1 MRIQT
6 GQFKTP
12 IEAFTKTLR
21 KEGPLAFYK
30 GTSAPLVGVG
40 LCVSVQFYA
49 FHEMKRQLLKHSNN
63 TTGTLTYPQFYLA
76 GAFAGAINTI
86 ITSPV
91 EQIRIL
97 LQTQPSGDKKLYS
110 GPIDAVKKIWSQHG
124 LAKGIFR
131 GSGITLLREAQ
142 AYGVWFL
149 TYEFLMNETIKCNN
163 QDRHEIPTWQLM
175 LYGALAGEA
184 LWLSSYPLDVIKS
197 QVQGDL
203 FENSK
208 YRGSAIEAF
217 KQTWKGLGWQ
227 GLWRGIVPTL
237 LRAMP
242 ASAGTFASVELTL
255 RLLG

>member
-1 MRIQT
+1 MRIQA

-12 IEAFTKTLR
+12 LEAFAKTLAR
-21 KEGPLAFYK
+21 EGPFAFYK
-30 GTSAPLVGVG
+30 GTAAPLVGVG

-49 FHEMKRQLLKHSNN
+49 FHEAKRYFQKQNQGQGLS
-63 TTGTLTYPQFYLA
+63 YSQFYLA
-76 GAFAGAINTI
+76 GAFAGAANTV

-97 LQTQPSGDKKLYS
+97 LQTQPSGENKIYN
-110 GPIDAVKKIWSQHG
+110 GPIDAVKKIYGQQG
-124 LAKGIFR
+124 LFKGLYR
-131 GSGITLLREAQ
+131 GFGVTLLRESQ

-149 TYEFLMNETIKCNN
+149 AYEYLMHAAIERRQQGRET
-163 QDRHEIPTWQLM
+163 IPTWQLM

-197 QVQGDL
+197 KVQSDAFAGG
-203 FENSK
+203 K
-208 YRGSAIEAF
+208 YGGSAVAALRETLRREGAI
-217 KQTWKGLGWQ
+217 

-242 ASAGTFASVELTL
+242 ASAGTFATVELTL

>member
-1 MRIQT
+1 M
-6 GQFKTP
+6 
-12 IEAFTKTLR
+12 EAFTQTLR
-21 KEGPLAFYK
+21 KEGPYAFYK
-30 GTSAPLVGVG
+30 GTAAPLIGVG
-40 LCVSVQFYA
+40 ACVSVQFYA
-49 FHEMKRQLLKHSNN
+49 FHEMKRQLLKHSK
-63 TTGTLTYPQFYLA
+63 TTQLTYPQFYLA
-76 GAFAGAINTI
+76 GAFAGAVNTV

-97 LQTQPSGDKKLYS
+97 LQTQPSGAKQLYN
-110 GPIDAVKKIWSQHG
+110 GPRDAVRKIWSQHG
-124 LAKGIFR
+124 VRGLFR
-131 GSGITLLREAQ
+131 GSGVTLLREAQ

-149 TYEFLMNETIKCNN
+149 TYEFLMNETIALTGKSRD
-163 QDRHEIPTWQLM
+163 QIPTWQLM
-175 LYGALAGEA
+175 LFGALAGEA

-203 FENSK
+203 FENSRYK
-208 YRGSAIEAF
+208 GSAINAF
-217 KQTWKGLGWQ
+217 KQTIAGQGWK